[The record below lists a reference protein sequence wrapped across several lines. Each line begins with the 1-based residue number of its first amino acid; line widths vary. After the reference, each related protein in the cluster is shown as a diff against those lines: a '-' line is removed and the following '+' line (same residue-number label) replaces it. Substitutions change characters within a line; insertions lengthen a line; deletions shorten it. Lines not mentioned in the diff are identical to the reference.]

1 MNGGSGRAPGSGTM
15 SYMTKSD
22 IWRLVAGILALTLMP
37 EEPWDGERDRLL
49 LLMDDLARLDGD
61 LPAGVSAQEAVDIV
75 SGEAEDRISLLI
87 GGFVA
92 AFVRL
97 AAAYDETGGDTSAL
111 DEVRAMA
118 LEWVALND

>member
-15 SYMTKSD
+15 SCMTKSD

-49 LLMDDLARLDGD
+49 LLMDDLARLDSE

-75 SGEAEDRISLLI
+75 SGEAGDRISLLI

>member
-1 MNGGSGRAPGSGTM
+1 
-15 SYMTKSD
+15 MTKSD